1 MNEMEVTVEEASE
14 MISRD
19 SAVLLDVRENWERDI
34 CIIENDVHIPMREIQ
49 SRLDELPKEKKII
62 VYCHTGNRSLKAAA
76 FLQQMG
82 FNAVSMKG
90 GVEDW
95 ALKIDK
101 SMGRY

>member
-1 MNEMEVTVEEASE
+1 MEVTVEETSE

-19 SAVLLDVRENWERDI
+19 SVVLLDVREGWERDI
-34 CIIENDVHIPMREIQ
+34 CAIKNDVHIPMREIQ
-49 SRLDELPKEKKII
+49 SRLDELPKKKKII
-62 VYCHTGNRSLKAAA
+62 VYCHTGNRSLKAAN
-76 FLQQMG
+76 FLKQMG

-95 ALKIDK
+95 ALKIDG